1 MVTRA
6 EAERIIAEPKV
17 IGANLSWKKE
27 GQGHRLEAKVLC
39 EESGEMLVLKG
50 YQGKRNR
57 SFALLYRNEPIRKY
71 TVHPY
76 HIDPVTRERFT
87 GPHKHYWDDEWEDR
101 RVYIPT
107 DIRMGD
113 PEEELVDFLAE
124 CNIELRAQTFLAQQS
139 KEGDS
144 S

>member
-6 EAERIIAEPKV
+6 EAERILAEPKV
-17 IGANLSWKKE
+17 IGANLSWRKD
-27 GQGHRLEAKVLC
+27 GQVQRLEAKVLC

-76 HIDPVTRERFT
+76 HVDPVTRERVT
-87 GPHKHYWDDEWEDR
+87 GPHKHFWDDEWRDR

-107 DIRMGD
+107 DIRIGD
-113 PEEELVDFLAE
+113 PDEELADFLVE
-124 CNIELRAQTFLAQQS
+124 CNIVLRAQTFLAQQ
-139 KEGDS
+139 
-144 S
+144 

>member
-17 IGANLSWKKE
+17 IGANLSWKKD
-27 GQGHRLEAKVLC
+27 GQGQRLEAKVLC

-50 YQGKRNR
+50 YQGKKNR

-71 TVHPY
+71 TVHSY
-76 HIDPVTRERFT
+76 HVDPVTRERVT
-87 GPHKHYWDDEWEDR
+87 DPHKHFWDDEWRDR

-113 PEEELVDFLAE
+113 PEEELADFLVE
-124 CNIELRAQTFLAQQS
+124 CNIVLRAQTFLAQQ
-139 KEGDS
+139 
-144 S
+144 